1 MVSIIQNEMLFSRRP
16 ISNHPEQS
24 QMAMHAK
31 YILWEICFLFPVCL
45 VYIYYVYPYILYP
58 FQHPFHHFAIPSSCI
73 PKDIGGKWAECETG
87 SLFHCM
93 VLVRAFTSYPSSDF
107 GMYSY
112 WIKIKNTKIS
122 LIIFLFGYLVQNK
135 GLWILLWIWPEF
147 ESS

>member
-87 SLFHCM
+87 SSFHCM
-93 VLVRAFTSYPSSDF
+93 VLVRAFTSSRFTILECIYTKLLSKTPKYHVYVLSSF
-107 GMYSY
+107 AV
-112 WIKIKNTKIS
+112 
-122 LIIFLFGYLVQNK
+122 L
-135 GLWILLWIWPEF
+135 
-147 ESS
+147 

>member
-73 PKDIGGKWAECETG
+73 PKDIWGKWAECETG

-93 VLVRAFTSYPSSDF
+93 VLVRAFTSSRFTILECIYTKLLSKTPKYSVYVFSASDSF
-107 GMYSY
+107 AV
-112 WIKIKNTKIS
+112 
-122 LIIFLFGYLVQNK
+122 L
-135 GLWILLWIWPEF
+135 
-147 ESS
+147 